1 MTLNDDD
8 RRRLSAVLERTASAS
23 PDGERLAAL
32 TAAERIL
39 SKAGMRMSNL
49 VDAAPSASG
58 ISRAMYEAVL
68 RDNSVLRV
76 ANMHL
81 RMQLEKLK
89 SESARRESERVNA
102 DGDARVWL
110 RYLEDDDVFDR
121 LGVWEKGFVDSI
133 SDRVESGRDLTQR
146 QIDKLREVAQRY
158 GFKGEGR

>member
-1 MTLNDDD
+1 
-8 RRRLSAVLERTASAS
+8 
-23 PDGERLAAL
+23 
-32 TAAERIL
+32 
-39 SKAGMRMSNL
+39 
-49 VDAAPSASG
+49 
-58 ISRAMYEAVL
+58 MYEAVL
-68 RDNSVLRV
+68 RDNSALRV

-81 RMQLEKLK
+81 RMQLERLK

-158 GFKGEGR
+158 GFKGDGR